1 MHFPIPFKGDENF
14 KATLDE
20 NDPREKKAHATEP
33 VDYVDTW
40 KAMEELVKCGKVK
53 SIGVSNF
60 NQFQLQRLINE
71 CTIKVS
77 YSSLS
82 FRLEIKK

>member
-1 MHFPIPFKGDENF
+1 MVDE
-14 KATLDE
+14 T
-20 NDPREKKAHATEP
+20 DPREKKRHASEA

-40 KAMEELVKCGKVK
+40 KAMEELVKSGKVK

-60 NQFQLQRLINE
+60 NDFQLNRILKN

-77 YSSLS
+77 HL
-82 FRLEIKK
+82 LIVEITHLIKCNQLQLLL